1 MPIPAFHS
9 EDSQDEIDAP
19 TNVDLVFPVESW
31 EENWLFQRKKVQTQ
45 QADSVAMLVPNPSAD
60 YKALIG
66 DKDAEDTSDLS
77 ECSSAQADEDIEK
90 ELMEAISNVVPR
102 TPENEKKFE
111 NELDQYPDSSTKTE
125 IRGSKDGRIDEDGER
140 RGSKGRSDEGNDEG
154 VEAKEIERRSKA
166 VNEKPVP
173 GNLVDN
179 GSNETMNDEVS
190 RNLISDSIEFDSPT
204 EGNEPDDLSS
214 LSNVKPSA
222 IDENALD
229 LPKTPTSTP
238 RISMAELR
246 ELDNLESL
254 DSREN
259 NVLNSLECAKKKL
272 MAVNDSVDEE
282 EAMLAQQKVDF
293 HGKYFNK
300 YVNSL
305 LNYGF

>member
-1 MPIPAFHS
+1 M
-9 EDSQDEIDAP
+9 
-19 TNVDLVFPVESW
+19 DLVFPVESW
-31 EENWLFQRKKVQTQ
+31 EENWLFQRRKVQTQ

-111 NELDQYPDSSTKTE
+111 NDLDQYPDSSAKTE
-125 IRGSKDGRIDEDGER
+125 IRGSKDGRNGEDGGR
-140 RGSKGRSDEGNDEG
+140 RGSKERSDEGNDG
-154 VEAKEIERRSKA
+154 VEAKEVERRSKT
-166 VNEKPVP
+166 VP
-173 GNLVDN
+173 GNLID
-179 GSNETMNDEVS
+179 NETMNDEVS
-190 RNLISDSIEFDSPT
+190 RNLINDSIEFDSPT
-204 EGNEPDDLSS
+204 EGNEPDDLSN
-214 LSNVKPSA
+214 LPNVKPST

-246 ELDNLESL
+246 ELEGADNLESL

-259 NVLNSLECAKKKL
+259 NVLNSLERAKKKL
-272 MAVNDSVDEE
+272 MAVNDSVEALDEE
-282 EAMLAQQKVDF
+282 EAMFARQKVDF
-293 HGKYFNK
+293 HGKYKYFNK
-300 YVNSL
+300 WFIKLWIFNFINIVSRGYSRTRKRIHRAL
-305 LNYGF
+305 